1 MNTKPIPAVLA
12 LIAGF
17 VTCIMSFVQGIDVVV
32 FAKRFVFVCLIF
44 YVIGTVICIVI
55 NMNFKEMANEDEQDE
70 SSTEDESKDED
81 EQDESPTEDE
91 SEDEDEQDD
100 NVDMTKD
107 DEA

>member
-55 NMNFKEMANEDEQDE
+55 NMNFKEMAKEDEQDE
-70 SSTEDESKDED
+70 SPTEDESKDED

-100 NVDMTKD
+100 NVDMTKND
-107 DEA
+107 DA

>member
-17 VTCIMSFVQGIDVVV
+17 VTCIMSFVQGIDVVI

-44 YVIGTVICIVI
+44 YVIGTVICVVI
-55 NMNFKEMANEDEQDE
+55 NMNFKEMAKDDEQE
-70 SSTEDESKDED
+70 
-81 EQDESPTEDE
+81 ESPTEDE
-91 SEDEDEQDD
+91 GENEDDPDD

>member
-1 MNTKPIPAVLA
+1 MNTKPILAVLA

-17 VTCIMSFVQGIDVVV
+17 VTCIMSFVQGIDVVI

-44 YVIGTVICIVI
+44 YVIGTVICVVI
-55 NMNFKEMANEDEQDE
+55 NMNFKEMAKDDEQE
-70 SSTEDESKDED
+70 
-81 EQDESPTEDE
+81 ESPTEDE
-91 SEDEDEQDD
+91 GENEDDPDD

>member
-1 MNTKPIPAVLA
+1 M
-12 LIAGF
+12 
-17 VTCIMSFVQGIDVVV
+17 
-32 FAKRFVFVCLIF
+32 
-44 YVIGTVICIVI
+44 IGTVICIVI
-55 NMNFKEMANEDEQDE
+55 NMNFKEMAKEDEQDE

>member
-1 MNTKPIPAVLA
+1 M
-12 LIAGF
+12 
-17 VTCIMSFVQGIDVVV
+17 
-32 FAKRFVFVCLIF
+32 AK
-44 YVIGTVICIVI
+44 
-55 NMNFKEMANEDEQDE
+55 EDEQDE